1 MNVVAL
7 LQRLHA
13 LDQEWDEKARRF
25 QAVRAQLEDTSL
37 LTSLRQADHDRRE
50 ALAETQRRLRDAE
63 LEIEGLRAKARET
76 QEALYGGR
84 VRSPREVESLRQGG
98 EQLKR
103 RIGDLE
109 DEALEMMARVEDL
122 QAAIAEGAG
131 ALAAQEAED
140 RTERQ
145 ALQGEYAT
153 LRRRLQELRDE
164 RVETRA
170 GIGRAE
176 LALYDELRAQ
186 KAGGALAPFRDGY
199 CQVCRVSVPSEKARL
214 AEQGLAAVTC
224 EGCGRILYH
233 A

>member
-7 LQRLHA
+7 LQRLHT

-50 ALAETQRRLRDAE
+50 ALADTQRRLRDTE
-63 LEIEGLRAKARET
+63 LEIEGLRAKSQET
-76 QEALYGGR
+76 QDALYGGR

-103 RIGDLE
+103 RIGELE
-109 DEALEMMARVEDL
+109 DEALEMMARIEEL

-131 ALAAQEAED
+131 SLSTQEAED
-140 RTERQ
+140 RAARRV
-145 ALQGEYAT
+145 LQEEYT
-153 LRRRLQELRDE
+153 SLRARLQELRDA
-164 RVETRA
+164 RAETRGA
-170 GIGRAE
+170 IGRAE
-176 LALYDELRAQ
+176 LALYDELRPQ